1 MTMSAYSV
9 PTLDSQRVSRRHILR
24 GLGTAM
30 SLPFLESIGYRAFA
44 SESKKTPITPLRAA
58 WLYIPNGVNVD
69 EWFPS
74 GEGKTYTLSNSL
86 KAIEKQREDFTVIS
100 GLMQDWAHAHGN
112 GGGDHARAVAT
123 FLTGCMPKKTAGADI
138 HLGIS
143 VDQIAAQKIGH
154 LTRLPSLELSTDGQ
168 RSSGKCD
175 SGYSCAYQFNLAWKN
190 ETMPMAPEMDP
201 RLVFERLFGYGAA
214 SGSTA
219 DAKRMQRMQKSIL
232 DTVLEEA
239 KSLQGKVSAN
249 DRRKIDEYFAA
260 VRDIETRIERAEKF
274 RAEMPDVKVPE
285 GIPESYEEHIRAMF
299 DLLVLAFQTDTTRLS
314 TFMLAHDGSNRSF
327 PEIGVPDAHHYLSH
341 HQSDPQKLA
350 KIAKI
355 DQFYLRQFGYF
366 LDKMKSIKEGDAT
379 LLDHSMIVFGGAI
392 GDGNRHNHNNLPILL
407 AGGGN
412 GTITHGKRQVL
423 PTDTPMTN
431 LYLSM
436 LDRLGVPAE
445 RVGDSTGKL
454 EIA

>member
-1 MTMSAYSV
+1 MNPFRETSSASHR
-9 PTLDSQRVSRRHILR
+9 LSRRHVLR
-24 GLGTAM
+24 GFGTAM
-30 SLPFLESIGYRAFA
+30 SLPFLESLGFRAFA
-44 SESKKTPITPLRAA
+44 AAPRKDASKPLRAA

-74 GEGKTYTLSNSL
+74 GEGKNYTLSNSL
-86 KAIEKQREDFTVIS
+86 KSIEKHRADFTVVS

-143 VDQIAAQKIGH
+143 VDQIAANKIGH

-201 RLVFERLFGYGAA
+201 RLVFERLFGLGAA
-214 SGSTA
+214 SGDSA
-219 DAKRMQRMQKSIL
+219 SARRMQRMQKSIL
-232 DTVLEEA
+232 DTVLDEA
-239 KSLQGKVSAN
+239 RSLQGKVSSH

-274 RAEMPDVKVPE
+274 RAEMPDVKIPEGVPE
-285 GIPESYEEHIRAMF
+285 GYEDHIRAMF
-299 DLLVLAFQTDTTRLS
+299 DLLVLAFQTDTTRIS

-350 KIAKI
+350 KIARI

-366 LDKMKSIKEGDAT
+366 LDKMKSIQEGDGT

-412 GTITHGKRQVL
+412 GTITHGKRLLL
-423 PTDTPMTN
+423 PSDTPMTN

-445 RVGDSTGKL
+445 RVGDSTGRL
-454 EIA
+454 EIS

>member
-1 MTMSAYSV
+1 MNPFLETSSASHR
-9 PTLDSQRVSRRHILR
+9 PSRRHVLR

-30 SLPFLESIGYRAFA
+30 SLPFLESLGFRAFA
-44 SESKKTPITPLRAA
+44 AAPPKNASKPLRAA

-69 EWFPS
+69 EWLPS
-74 GEGKTYTLSNSL
+74 GEGKSYTLSNSL
-86 KAIEKQREDFTVIS
+86 KSIEKHRADFTVVS
-100 GLMQDWAHAHGN
+100 GLMQDWAHSHGN

-143 VDQIAAQKIGH
+143 VDQIAANKIGH

-201 RLVFERLFGYGAA
+201 RLVFERLFGPGAA
-214 SGSTA
+214 SGDSA
-219 DAKRMQRMQKSIL
+219 SARRLQRMQKSIL

-239 KSLQGKVSAN
+239 KSLQGKVSTN

-274 RAEMPDVKVPE
+274 RAEMPDVKIPA
-285 GIPESYEEHIRAMF
+285 GIPEGYEEHIRAMF
-299 DLLVLAFQTDTTRLS
+299 DLLVLAFQTDTTRIS

-366 LDKMKSIKEGDAT
+366 LDKMKSIQEGDGT

-412 GTITHGKRQVL
+412 GTITHGKRMVL
-423 PTDTPMTN
+423 ASDTPMTN

-445 RVGDSTGKL
+445 RVGDSTGRL
-454 EIA
+454 EIN

>member
-1 MTMSAYSV
+1 MNPFRETSSASHR
-9 PTLDSQRVSRRHILR
+9 PSRRHVLR

-30 SLPFLESIGYRAFA
+30 SLPFLESLGFRAFA
-44 SESKKTPITPLRAA
+44 AAPPKNASKPLRAA

-69 EWFPS
+69 EWLPS
-74 GEGKTYTLSNSL
+74 GEGNSYTLSNSL
-86 KAIEKQREDFTVIS
+86 KSIEKHRADFTVVS
-100 GLMQDWAHAHGN
+100 GLMQDWAHSHGN

-143 VDQIAAQKIGH
+143 VDQIAANKIGH

-201 RLVFERLFGYGAA
+201 RLVFERLFGLGAA
-214 SGSTA
+214 SGDSA
-219 DAKRMQRMQKSIL
+219 SARRLQRMQKSIL

-239 KSLQGKVSAN
+239 KSLQGKVSTN

-274 RAEMPDVKVPE
+274 RAEMPDVKIPA
-285 GIPESYEEHIRAMF
+285 GIPEGYEEHIRAMF
-299 DLLVLAFQTDTTRLS
+299 DLLVLAFQTDTTRIS

-366 LDKMKSIKEGDAT
+366 LDKMKSIQEADGT

-412 GTITHGKRQVL
+412 GTITHGKRMVL
-423 PTDTPMTN
+423 ASDTPMTN

-445 RVGDSTGKL
+445 RVGDSTGRL
-454 EIA
+454 EIN

>member
-1 MTMSAYSV
+1 MNPFRETALASHS
-9 PTLDSQRVSRRHILR
+9 LSRRHVLR

-30 SLPFLESIGYRAFA
+30 SLPFLESLGFRAFA
-44 SESKKTPITPLRAA
+44 AEAKKAPAKPLRAA

-69 EWFPS
+69 EWFPT
-74 GEGKTYTLSNSL
+74 GDGKGYSLSNSL
-86 KAIEKQREDFTVIS
+86 KTLEKNREDFTVVS
-100 GLMQDWAHAHGN
+100 GLMQDWAHSHGN

-138 HLGIS
+138 QLGIS
-143 VDQIAAQKIGH
+143 VDQIAANKIGH

-201 RLVFERLFGYGAA
+201 RLVFERLFGLGAA
-214 SGSTA
+214 SGNTA
-219 DAKRMQRMQKSIL
+219 NAQRMQRMQKSIL
-232 DTVLEEA
+232 DTVLDEA

-366 LDKMKSIKEGDAT
+366 LDKMKSIKEGEGT

-412 GTITHGKRQVL
+412 GTITHGKRQTL
-423 PTDTPMTN
+423 TTDTPMTN

-445 RVGDSTGKL
+445 RVGDSTGRL
-454 EIA
+454 EIS